1 MKHKKL
7 FFESLHN
14 CSTKKFFFKNEKLK
28 QVHET
33 KNACLERLNKSSGN
47 KEQKTLKKLTSIIN

>member
-1 MKHKKL
+1 MYQKMKRKKL
-7 FFESLHN
+7 FFQSLRN

-28 QVHET
+28 QVHGT

-47 KEQKTLKKLTSIIN
+47 KEQKHSKN